1 MPNKLK
7 DKVAIVTGGGS
18 GIGRATSILFA
29 KEGAKVIVADISSEK
44 GEETV
49 KSIKDQGGESIFI
62 KTDVSKALEVEK
74 MVKESVKTY
83 GKLNVLVNNA
93 GVHDFGN
100 VVSMSEEK
108 WDRIMNINLKGIF
121 LCSKYSIPE
130 MIKSGGGSIVNVSSM
145 GGLGAF
151 FNECAYCT
159 SKAAVIALTKCM
171 AIDFASYNIRVN
183 CVCPGNTETMMVG
196 GIFTTSKEYEYAI
209 QRTPLGRFAKPEEI
223 AKSILYLASEDSSYI
238 TGSTI
243 VIDGGCSIAL
253 ITGKLGWIK
262 GWKNKF

>member
-1 MPNKLK
+1 MPNRLI
-7 DKVAIVTGGGS
+7 DKVAIITGGAS
-18 GIGRATSILFA
+18 GIGRATSILFS

-49 KSIKDQGGESIFI
+49 EYIKNQGGEAIFI

-74 MVKESVKTY
+74 MVKESVKAY
-83 GKLNVLVNNA
+83 GKLNILVNNA
-93 GVHDFGN
+93 GIHDFGN

-108 WDRIMNINLKGIF
+108 WDKVMDVNLKGIF

-130 MIKSGGGSIVNVSSM
+130 MIKAGGGSIVNVSSM

-183 CVCPGNTETMMVG
+183 CVCPGNTETQMVK
-196 GIFTTSKEYEYAI
+196 GIFANSKEYEYAI

-223 AKSILYLASEDSSYI
+223 ANAILYLASDESSYI
-238 TGSTI
+238 TGSTL
-243 VIDGGCSIAL
+243 VIDGGSSIAL
-253 ITGKLGWIK
+253 ITGKFGWVK
-262 GWKNKF
+262 SKKDKP

>member
-1 MPNKLK
+1 MSSKLS

-29 KEGAKVIVADISSEK
+29 KEGAKVVIADISKEK
-44 GEETV
+44 SEET
-49 KSIKDQGGESIFI
+49 IKYIKNQGGESIFI
-62 KTDVSKALEVEK
+62 KTDVSKALDVEK
-74 MVKESVKTY
+74 MVKETIKSY

-93 GVHDFGN
+93 GIHDFGN
-100 VVSMSEEK
+100 VLSMNEDK
-108 WDRIMNINLKGIF
+108 WDQLMNINLKGVF

-171 AIDFASYNIRVN
+171 AIDFAPYKIRVN
-183 CVCPGNTETMMVG
+183 CVCPGNTETMMVS
-196 GIFTTSKEYEYAI
+196 GIFTTSKEYEYAL

-238 TGSTI
+238 TGATL
-243 VIDGGCSIAL
+243 VIDGGASIAL

-262 GWKNKF
+262 S

>member
-1 MPNKLK
+1 MPNKLSG
-7 DKVAIVTGGGS
+7 KVAIITGGGS

-29 KEGAKVIVADISSEK
+29 KEGAKVIIADISSESGK
-44 GEETV
+44 ETV
-49 KSIKDQGGESIFI
+49 KNIEAQGGDSIYI
-62 KTDVSKALEVEK
+62 KTDVSRALDVEK
-74 MVKESVKTY
+74 MIKDSVRTY
-83 GKLNVLVNNA
+83 GKLNILVNNA

-100 VVSMSEEK
+100 AISMSEK
-108 WDRIMNINLKGIF
+108 AWDRVMNINLKGVF

-171 AIDFASYNIRVN
+171 AIDFASSNIRVN

-196 GIFTTSKEYEYAI
+196 GIFTTPKEYEYAI

-223 AKSILYLASEDSSYI
+223 ANSILYLASDDSSYI
-238 TGSTI
+238 TGSALI
-243 VIDGGCSIAL
+243 VDGGSSSAL
-253 ITGKLGWIK
+253 ITGKLGWVK
-262 GWKNKF
+262 KPKE